1 MIDDGWLDMDTWEGP
16 RPRVYIEERNFDNKL
31 T

>member
-1 MIDDGWLDMDTWEGP
+1 MFDDGWLDMDTWEGL
-16 RPRVYIEERNFDNKL
+16 RVYIEERNFDNKL

>member
-16 RPRVYIEERNFDNKL
+16 RVYIEERNFDNKL